1 MRIAFGKVSQTK
13 KPFELTI
20 DTISLKGSLVKRGY
34 HRVLLDANLN
44 GVIDLVCDRC
54 GDEFKDNVNSS
65 LNLTL
70 SDEII
75 ETQDDLDII
84 EFLDGVVDIEFII
97 QSEIASIQNSY
108 HICHKCEND
117 KSEFEK
123 EF

>member
-1 MRIAFGKVSQTK
+1 MRIAFGKVNQTK

-84 EFLDGVVDIEFII
+84 EFLDGVIDIEFII